1 MRPIGIISPTLT
13 VVFALLIAALCL
25 FFLIKS
31 WLSDRPAFE
40 RIKKRHSQSEF
51 RAGHLEAV
59 LSSYPG
65 IAIVWTQ
72 TPKVREGV
80 WQTPRLMGS
89 PATLAALQSS
99 LNLTQGAKFADGLL
113 SGLCELNKVHMSPD
127 KQAGLRSAIMGL
139 LEKGAS
145 FSACL
150 EMPQGHK
157 ADIEGR
163 IAQGQAI
170 LWVDD
175 NSVRGPSEEHAI
187 SRIDRLDVHE
197 EQDLIA
203 FIEILNR
210 APFPVWRCHAQGRM
224 VWVNPAYVKAVSA
237 ERANDVIQNQLH
249 LHDKITEQVQTTL
262 KEQAK
267 HETTAHIIIHGRRR
281 AARIVTLPVP
291 GGAVGFAL
299 DATEAESYKETLA
312 HHVRAH
318 DELLNNMDE
327 AIIIFSSAQKMTFRN
342 RAVETIFGLP
352 PNSIRSDLTHSQ
364 WLDHMRGARKL
375 PEQKDYAEWKAKEL
389 ALYTNWPKEMV
400 EERWDLPDGKV
411 LRLMRMRDA
420 SGSISLLFSDITD
433 KMRLQRQYNTLLNVQ
448 SATLDKLNE
457 GISVFGTDGR
467 LKIYN
472 SAFAKLWGLAP
483 EKLEGEPRFDDIITD
498 VMPLYH
504 DKMFWR
510 DLKGRA
516 TDPDPQIRQ
525 QVEGEIRRS
534 DDKMISWLSKPLP
547 DGATLMAWDDVTQER
562 KTEAA
567 LIERAAALEAAD
579 AIKSDFVGH
588 VSYQL
593 RTPLTTIT
601 GYADFLQNGGAGEL
615 SDKQSEFIFAIQ
627 SASEDLGKII
637 NDILDISAIE
647 ANVLDLELGDVDIYD
662 LLLNS
667 LDYVATKADD
677 TKKTLGLN
685 CPEDIGVIRADE
697 KRLKQVVYNLLTNAL
712 RFTKPGGHIE
722 LGANLAASGGIE
734 LWVKDDGV
742 GIPSERQPKVFETF
756 QSTRGGAGLGLALVQ
771 RFIEVH
777 GGWVD
782 LVSDEGEGTH
792 VTCYLPPSAPHSNSR
807 PELDL

>member
-1 MRPIGIISPTLT
+1 MRQAAMISPMLT
-13 VVFALLIAALCL
+13 VGFAFMIAGLCL
-25 FFLIKS
+25 FFLLKN
-31 WLSDRPAFE
+31 WLSDRPALQ

-51 RAGHLEAV
+51 RAGHLEAI

-65 IAIVWTQ
+65 IAIVWDQ
-72 TPKVREGV
+72 SPKLIDGL
-80 WQTPRLMGS
+80 WSTPRLMGS
-89 PATLAALQSS
+89 PATLAALQSAFD
-99 LNLTQGAKFADGLL
+99 LKPDAKFADALL
-113 SGLCELNKVHMSPD
+113 TSLCALEARHMSPN
-127 KQAGLRSAIMGL
+127 KTLGLRGAIMQL
-139 LEKGAS
+139 LESGTH
-145 FSACL
+145 FSAGL
-150 EMPQGHK
+150 EMPQGHR
-157 ADIEGR
+157 ADVEGR
-163 IAQGQAI
+163 IAQSQAI
-170 LWVDD
+170 LWIND
-175 NSVRGPSEEHAI
+175 NSVRGPSEELAI
-187 SRIDRLDVHE
+187 KRIDRLDVHE

-210 APFPVWRCHAQGRM
+210 APFPVWRCNAKGYM
-224 VWVNPAYVKAVSA
+224 VWVNPAYVKAVGAS
-237 ERANDVIQNQLH
+237 RANDVIENQSH
-249 LHDKITEQVQTTL
+249 LHESVTKQINAAL
-262 KEQAK
+262 SGQAK
-267 HETTAHIIIHGRRR
+267 QESQAHIIINGRRR

-291 GGAVGFAL
+291 GGATGFAL
-299 DATEAESYKETLA
+299 DASEAESYKETLA

-327 AIIIFSSAQKMTFRN
+327 AILVFSSNQKMTFRN
-342 RAVETIFGLP
+342 RAVEKIFALP
-352 PNSIRSDLTHSQ
+352 ANSIRSDLTHSQ

-375 PEQKDYAEWKAKEL
+375 PEQQDYSQWKAKEL
-389 ALYTNWPKEMV
+389 ALYSNWPKEMV
-400 EERWDLPDGKV
+400 AERWDLPDGKV

-420 SGSISLLFSDITD
+420 GGSISLLFSDITD

-448 SATLDKLNE
+448 TATLDKLNE

-483 EKLEGEPRFDDIITD
+483 EKLEGEPRFDDIIKD

-504 DKMFWR
+504 DKVFWR
-510 DLKGRA
+510 ELKGRA

-525 QVEGEIRRS
+525 QVQGEIRRS
-534 DDKMISWLSKPLP
+534 DDKVISWLSKPLP

-579 AIKSDFVGH
+579 AIKSDFVAH

-601 GYADFLQNGGAGEL
+601 GYADFLQNGGAGDL
-615 SDKQSEFIFAIQ
+615 SDKQSEFVFAIQ
-627 SASEDLGKII
+627 SASEDLGKSI

-662 LLLNS
+662 LLFNS

-677 TKKTLGLN
+677 TKKTLSLD
-685 CPEDIGVIRADE
+685 CPENIGVIRADE
-697 KRLKQVVYNLLTNAL
+697 KRLKQVIYNLLTNAI
-712 RFTKPGGHIE
+712 RFTKPGGHIV
-722 LGANLAASGGIE
+722 LGGRPADGGGVEI
-734 LWVKDDGV
+734 WVKDDGV
-742 GIPSERQPKVFETF
+742 GIPSDRQPKVFETF

-771 RFIEVH
+771 RFVEVH

-782 LVSDEGEGTH
+782 LDSEEDEGTH
-792 VTCYLPPSAPHSNSR
+792 VTCYLPPKAPYTDGR

>member
-1 MRPIGIISPTLT
+1 MLQIALISPSISVGL
-13 VVFALLIAALCL
+13 ALLIAGLCL
-25 FFLIKS
+25 FFLIKA
-31 WLSDRPAFE
+31 WLSDRPALR
-40 RIKKRHSQSEF
+40 RIKQRHSQSEF
-51 RAGHLEAV
+51 RAGNLGAV

-65 IAIVWTQ
+65 IAIVWDQ
-72 TPKVREGV
+72 SQKIVDGA
-80 WQTPRLMGS
+80 WSTPRLMGS
-89 PATLAALQSS
+89 PATLAALQSA
-99 LNLTQGAKFADGLL
+99 LDLKPEPKFADKLLTGLSAL
-113 SGLCELNKVHMSPD
+113 ETQHMSPD
-127 KQAGLRSAIMGL
+127 KTSGLRDAIMQL
-139 LEKGAS
+139 LEHGTH
-145 FSACL
+145 FSAGL
-150 EMPQGHK
+150 EMPQGHR

-163 IAQGQAI
+163 VAQSQAI
-170 LWVDD
+170 LWLND
-175 NSVRGPSEEHAI
+175 NSVHGPSEEHAI
-187 SRIDRLDVHE
+187 RRIDRLDIHE

-210 APFPVWRCHAQGRM
+210 APFPVWRCNSKGYM
-224 VWVNPAYVKAVSA
+224 VWVNPAYVKAVNA
-237 ERANDVIQNQLH
+237 ERANDVIQNQIH
-249 LHDKITEQVQTTL
+249 LDDKITEQIKLSLAEQTKLEST
-262 KEQAK
+262 E
-267 HETTAHIIIHGRRR
+267 HIIIHGRRR
-281 AARIVTLPVP
+281 AARVVTLPVP
-291 GGAVGFAL
+291 GGATGFAL
-299 DATEAESYKETLA
+299 DASEAESYKETLA
-312 HHVRAH
+312 HHVRSH

-327 AIIIFSSAQKMTFRN
+327 AILVFSSNKKMTFRN
-342 RAVETIFGLP
+342 RAVEKIFALP
-352 PNSIRSDLTHSQ
+352 ENSIRSDLTHGQ
-364 WLDHMRGARKL
+364 WLDHMRGLRKL
-375 PEQKDYAEWKAKEL
+375 PEQKDYANWKAKEL
-389 ALYTNWPKEMV
+389 ALYSNWPKEMV
-400 EERWDLPDGKV
+400 AERWDLPDGKV

-420 SGSISLLFSDITD
+420 SGCISLLFSDITD
-433 KMRLQRQYNTLLNVQ
+433 KMRLQRQYNTLLSVQ

-472 SAFAKLWGLAP
+472 SAFAKLWGLVP
-483 EKLEGEPRFDDIITD
+483 EKLEGEPRFDDIIKD

-510 DLKGRA
+510 ELKGRA
-516 TDPDPQIRQ
+516 TDPDPQVRQ

-593 RTPLTTIT
+593 RTPLTTIS

-615 SDKQSEFIFAIQ
+615 SDKQSEFVFAIQ
-627 SASEDLGKII
+627 SASEDLGKSI

-667 LDYVATKADD
+667 LDYVATKAED
-677 TKKTLGLN
+677 TKKTLGLK

-697 KRLKQVVYNLLTNAL
+697 KRIKQVVYNLLTNAI

-722 LGANLAASGGIE
+722 LGAKPADGGGIQ

-756 QSTRGGAGLGLALVQ
+756 QSSRGGAGLGLALVQ

-782 LVSDEGEGTH
+782 LVSEEDEGTH
-792 VTCYLPPSAPHSNSR
+792 ITCYLPASAPHSNGR
-807 PELDL
+807 PELEF

>member
-1 MRPIGIISPTLT
+1 MRQIAIISPTAT
-13 VVFALLIAALCL
+13 VVFALLISGLSL
-25 FFLIKS
+25 FFLLRV
-31 WLSDRPAFE
+31 WLSERPALQK
-40 RIKKRHSQSEF
+40 IKKRHSQSEF
-51 RAGHLEAV
+51 RVGHLKAI

-65 IAIVWTQ
+65 IAMVWDQSSKIVKGNWA
-72 TPKVREGV
+72 
-80 WQTPRLMGS
+80 TPRLVGS
-89 PATLAALQSS
+89 PATLAALQSA
-99 LNLTQGAKFADGLL
+99 LNLAQDAKFADKLL
-113 SGLCELNKVHMSPD
+113 SGLSELKCLHMSPD
-127 KQAGLRSAIMGL
+127 KTAGLQNAITTL
-139 LEKGAS
+139 LENGIS

-170 LWVDD
+170 LWIND
-175 NSVRGPSEEHAI
+175 NSVRGPNEQQAI
-187 SRIDRLDVHE
+187 RRIDRLDVHE
-197 EQDLIA
+197 EQDLVA

-210 APFPVWRCHAQGRM
+210 APFPVWRCNAQGKM

-237 ERANDVIQNQLH
+237 VRANDVIENQIH
-249 LHDKITEQVQTTL
+249 LDEKIINQVHATLNENAKQEATE
-262 KEQAK
+262 
-267 HETTAHIIIHGRRR
+267 HIIIHGRRR

-291 GGAVGFAL
+291 GGATGFAL
-299 DATEAESYKETLA
+299 DASEAETYKETLA

-327 AIIIFSSAQKMTFRN
+327 AILVFSSKQKMTFRN

-352 PNSIRSDLTHSQ
+352 ENSMRSDLTHSQ
-364 WLDHMRGARKL
+364 WLDHMRAARKL
-375 PEQKDYAEWKAKEL
+375 PEQQDYKAWKAKEL
-389 ALYTNWPKEMV
+389 ALYINWPKEMV

-433 KMRLQRQYNTLLNVQ
+433 KMRLQSQYNTLLNVQ

-467 LKIYN
+467 LKIHN
-472 SAFAKLWGLAP
+472 SAFAELWGLKP
-483 EKLEGEPRFDDIITD
+483 ETLEGEPRFDDIIKD

-525 QVEGEIRRS
+525 QVQGEIRRS

-662 LLLNS
+662 LMLNS
-667 LDYVATKADD
+667 LDYIATKADD
-677 TKKTLGLN
+677 TKKTLSLN
-685 CPEDIGVIRADE
+685 CPEDIGLIRADE
-697 KRLKQVVYNLLTNAL
+697 KRLKQVVYNLLTNAI

-722 LGANLAASGGIE
+722 LGARPAPGGGIQ

-742 GIPSERQPKVFETF
+742 
-756 QSTRGGAGLGLALVQ
+756 AGLILYPKKMKA
-771 RFIEVH
+771 RM
-777 GGWVD
+777 
-782 LVSDEGEGTH
+782 
-792 VTCYLPPSAPHSNSR
+792 
-807 PELDL
+807 